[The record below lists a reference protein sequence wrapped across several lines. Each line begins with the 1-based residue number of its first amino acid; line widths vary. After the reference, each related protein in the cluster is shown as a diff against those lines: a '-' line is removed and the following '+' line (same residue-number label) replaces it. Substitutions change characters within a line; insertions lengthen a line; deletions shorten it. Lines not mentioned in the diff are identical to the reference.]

1 MDKCSNNCVF
11 VCRKLYVSSL
21 FFELNSPVGTYV
33 VSDLAHEKFLNLIIL
48 AIRLIILVVESVA
61 LVFCFFVLFGSFIKI

>member
-1 MDKCSNNCVF
+1 MF
-11 VCRKLYVSSL
+11 LHFTLSL
-21 FFELNSPVGTYV
+21 IPQLVHMWSQILPN
-33 VSDLAHEKFLNLIIL
+33 EKFLNLIIL